1 MEAMVKIVTGTR
13 VQKKRA
19 RAAAG
24 LREGVGVSG
33 GREGG
38 GGGDVRGRYQLCRS
52 RRRKAQVNRIP
63 SSDVADDEAESNG
76 ERRRRRRKRG
86 DQNVQG

>member
-24 LREGVGVSG
+24 LREGGRVSG
-33 GREGG
+33 SREWGW
-38 GGGDVRGRYQLCRS
+38 GGDARGRYQRCRGK
-52 RRRKAQVNRIP
+52 RRKAEVNIIP
-63 SSDVADDEAESNG
+63 SSDVADDKAKSNG

-86 DQNVQG
+86 DKNVQR